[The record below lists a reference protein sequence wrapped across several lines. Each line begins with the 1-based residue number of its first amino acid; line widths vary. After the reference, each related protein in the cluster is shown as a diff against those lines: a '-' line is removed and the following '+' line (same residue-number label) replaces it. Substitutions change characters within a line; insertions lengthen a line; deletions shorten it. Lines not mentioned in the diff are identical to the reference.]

1 MLTQNQ
7 IDEFHSKGYLVVP
20 DVVNDALPGVR
31 AEYTA
36 LLDTI
41 WQDWVAEGRVKDTP
55 EFEDRI
61 IAAYRAGCE
70 YFQPMDISLPTG
82 EIPADTPMHT
92 GPAIFNMMRHARLL
106 DLVEDLIGPEIT
118 SNPIQHVRIKP
129 PATDMRDGENR
140 GHITKTEW
148 HQDRG
153 VTQELADD
161 TKMITVWI
169 AVNDAT
175 EENGCLQVLEGSHSK
190 DDLLP
195 HCPLPQIGIPDEF
208 IDEAKVKPLPVT
220 AGGVVIFHPMCA
232 HNSLENHTDGI
243 RWSFDLRYN
252 TTGQPTGR
260 AQFPEWIARSRKDPV
275 SELRDPDQWAGMWDA
290 ARQQLSAVPVTE
302 FYRWDQ
308 NAPYCA

>member
-1 MLTQNQ
+1 MLSQEQ
-7 IDEFHSKGYLVVP
+7 ISKFNDQGYLVVP
-20 DVVNDALPGVR
+20 DVVTDALPAVR
-31 AEYTA
+31 AEYED
-36 LLDTI
+36 LLDGI
-41 WQDWVAEGRVKDTP
+41 WQPWVEDGRVSDTAG
-55 EFEDRI
+55 FEDRI
-61 IAAYRAGCE
+61 IAAYQAGCE

-82 EIPADTPMHT
+82 EVPPGTPMHT
-92 GPAIFNMMRHARLL
+92 GPATFNMMRHPRLL

-129 PATDMRDGENR
+129 PATDMKDGEHR
-140 GHITKTEW
+140 AHITKTLW

-153 VTQELADD
+153 VTQEVADD
-161 TKMITVWI
+161 TNMITVWI

-175 EENGCLQVLEGSHSK
+175 IENGCLQVLEGSHSRE
-190 DDLLP
+190 DLLP

-208 IDEAKVKPLPVT
+208 IDAKDVRPLPVD

-232 HNSLENHTDGI
+232 HNSLENNTDGI

-252 TTGQPTGR
+252 KTGQPTGR
-260 AQFPEWIARSRKDPV
+260 AQFPEWIARSRQNPET
-275 SELRDPDQWAGMWDA
+275 ELRDPQEWANRWNA
-290 ARQQLSAVPVTE
+290 ARERLSSVPVTE

>member
-1 MLTQNQ
+1 MLTQTQ
-7 IDEFHSKGYLVVP
+7 IDHFTQHGYLVVEG
-20 DVVNDALPGVR
+20 VVTDALPDVR
-31 AEYTA
+31 SEYET
-36 LLDTI
+36 LLDTL
-41 WQDWVAEGRVKDTP
+41 WQDWVADGKVKDTP
-55 EFEDRI
+55 AFEDRI
-61 IAAYRAGCE
+61 VAAYRAGCE

-82 EIPADTPMHT
+82 EIDPDVPMHT
-92 GPAIFNMMRHARLL
+92 GPAVFQMMRHPKLL

-129 PATDMRDGENR
+129 PALDMKEGETR
-140 GHITKTEW
+140 AHITKTLW

-153 VTQELADD
+153 VTQTMADD

-175 EENGCLQVLEGSHSK
+175 PENGCLQVLKGSHAK

-208 IDEAKVKPLPVT
+208 IDEANVQPLPVK

-232 HNSLENHTDGI
+232 HNSLENYTDGI

-252 TTGQPTGR
+252 VTGQPTGR
-260 AQFPEWIARSRKDPV
+260 PQFPEWIARSRRDPAT
-275 SELRDPDQWAGMWDA
+275 ELRDPKEWASLWDR
-290 ARQQLSAVPVTE
+290 ARADLSSIPVTE

-308 NAPYCA
+308 SAPYCA

>member
-1 MLTQNQ
+1 MAPVMRDRHFTAHRVAGLVKDVTQVAASVKLRDAEILDARSPSRFAGTEAEARPGLRSGHMPGAKNVHYRTLLNDDMTMKSEEGLAHHPLMLTQNQ

-153 VTQELADD
+153 VTQELARLASL
-161 TKMITVWI
+161 T
-169 AVNDAT
+169 N
-175 EENGCLQVLEGSHSK
+175 
-190 DDLLP
+190 LLM
-195 HCPLPQIGIPDEF
+195 
-208 IDEAKVKPLPVT
+208 KP
-220 AGGVVIFHPMCA
+220 
-232 HNSLENHTDGI
+232 
-243 RWSFDLRYN
+243 R
-252 TTGQPTGR
+252 
-260 AQFPEWIARSRKDPV
+260 
-275 SELRDPDQWAGMWDA
+275 
-290 ARQQLSAVPVTE
+290 
-302 FYRWDQ
+302 
-308 NAPYCA
+308 